1 MKITELEN
9 EAALDLLADLIEPS
23 AKIFSDPEIK
33 KLYTNKAGY
42 MTLIR
47 YVLKH
52 HQAPI
57 VEILAT
63 LDGVPVEEYH
73 ANIPTMIKSLLEILN
88 DKDLIDFFSSVAP
101 KADQRSS
108 GSAMES
114 TEGDEN

>member
-1 MKITELEN
+1 MKISELEN

-23 AKIFSDPEIK
+23 AIIFSDPEIK
-33 KLYTNKAGY
+33 NMYNTNAGY
-42 MTLIR
+42 MQLIH

-57 VEILAT
+57 VQILAT

-73 ANIPTMIKSLLEILN
+73 ANIPTMIKALLEILN
-88 DKDLIDFFSSVAP
+88 DKDLTDFFISVAP
-101 KADQRSS
+101 REGQRSS

-114 TEGDEN
+114 TEGKGK